1 MSCSIPEKN
10 LIVDTVQVY
19 NITSMIYCLERR
31 SIISPPSAEQCHIRH
46 LCVSQHSRAVRVRPP
61 SRGHKDLTNS
71 RGTSQLV
78 VAIFVELQDMVDTRA
93 AKRKF
98 EVEAEPDEPDISDDD
113 MRPGLE
119 LETPEEIQRIIIDA
133 YGPQQAKTPS
143 PQKTSKKRKRKGPRE
158 DNHTSEVW
166 AHFTRGPKDD
176 GGSLDASCNYCGK
189 KYKQGNQR
197 STSSLWHHFERG
209 CDKVPRSK
217 RVKPDA
223 KQRLLQAGKATAAG
237 PNPAV
242 WKFDQARSRKN
253 FGKMVIAH
261 DYPFNCATHHY
272 LKVFVSE
279 LQPLFKMVS
288 KTTVR
293 ADCLSIYEEEKVALY
308 EFFSKLDCR
317 FSFTSDLWTSKGRDK
332 GFMALTCHYIDD
344 AWKLRKRLIGFIT
357 LPSPHTG
364 KHIAQAIHDSLVLWN
379 LDKKAFSLVLD
390 NSSANDA
397 SITELFNTTSIQKN
411 LPVSGTIFHQ
421 RCACHILNLIVQDG
435 LSVLCDE
442 IENVRETMK
451 YICHSQAR
459 MEKFSL
465 AVRQVGAPNK
475 KPAWDVQTRWN
486 STYLMLELALELR
499 EAINRYATLDKSYTS
514 KPSEQEWEKVKALV
528 QCLKPFYDAALKLSG
543 IKYPTLNLFFPEFCE
558 VYLSIKK
565 MSSSPQP
572 FVVQMSLEMFSKW
585 DKYWKDGNIILAIAC
600 MLDPRCKLTVVEY
613 YMEQMYPED
622 CATYM
627 NNMKNCMNELFKD
640 YVQAHSKLVQNQAD
654 SSTQQLSTPAALSDT
669 RAGLRDVIRA
679 KKNAGLKSEVEEYFT
694 EPLDEAS
701 LDDHF
706 DILAWWK
713 LKAPK
718 YPVLAR
724 LTRDILA
731 VPISTV
737 ASESTF
743 NTSGRTLNP
752 GKSSLN
758 DESMEALVCAQ
769 DWLKAAVIENGGEL
783 GDPLWPVDDGV
794 GADGSATL
802 C

>member
-1 MSCSIPEKN
+1 M
-10 LIVDTVQVY
+10 
-19 NITSMIYCLERR
+19 
-31 SIISPPSAEQCHIRH
+31 
-46 LCVSQHSRAVRVRPP
+46 
-61 SRGHKDLTNS
+61 G
-71 RGTSQLV
+71 
-78 VAIFVELQDMVDTRA
+78 
-93 AKRKF
+93 
-98 EVEAEPDEPDISDDD
+98 
-113 MRPGLE
+113 PGLNF
-119 LETPEEIQRIIIDA
+119 ETPEQIQRIMLEAD
-133 YGPQQAKTPS
+133 GPQADAPQADGPQVETPS
-143 PQKTSKKRKRKGPRE
+143 PEKTIKKRKRKGPRE
-158 DNHTSEVW
+158 DNHISEVW
-166 AHFTRGPKDD
+166 SHFTRGPKDD
-176 GGSLDASCNYCGK
+176 NGSLDATCNYCGK

-209 CDKVPRSK
+209 CKKVPRSK

-223 KQRLLQAGKATAAG
+223 MQTLLQAGKATTAG
-237 PNPAV
+237 PNPTV

-272 LKVFVSE
+272 LKVFASD

-288 KTTVR
+288 RTTVR
-293 ADCLSIYEEEKVALY
+293 ADCLSIYEDEKAALY
-308 EFFSKLDCR
+308 EFFSQLDCR
-317 FSFTSDLWTSKGRDK
+317 FSFTSDLWTSKGDR

-344 AWKLRKRLIGFIT
+344 AWKLRKRLIGFIA

-364 KHIAQAIHDSLVLWN
+364 KHIAQAIHELLVLWD

-397 SITELFNTTSIQKN
+397 SITEMFNTTSIKKD
-411 LPVSGTIFHQ
+411 LPVSGAIFHQ

-435 LSVLCDE
+435 LTVLSDE

-451 YICHSQAR
+451 YIRHSQAR

-465 AVRQVGAPNK
+465 AVGQVGAPNK
-475 KPAWDVQTRWN
+475 RPAWDVQTRWN

-499 EAINRYATLDKSYTS
+499 EAINRYATLDKRYTS

-528 QCLKPFYDAALKLSG
+528 QCLKPFYVATLKLSG

-565 MSSSPQP
+565 MGSSPHP

-585 DKYWKDGNIILAIAC
+585 DKYWKEGNIILAIAC
-600 MLDPRCKLTVVEY
+600 VLDPRYKLTVVKY

-622 CATYM
+622 SATFIF
-627 NNMKNCMNELFKD
+627 NMKNCMNELFKE
-640 YVQAHSKLVQNQAD
+640 YVEAHSKLVQNQAG
-654 SSTQQLSTPAALSDT
+654 SSTQQLRSSSATAELSDT
-669 RAGLRDVIRA
+669 RAGLRDAIRA
-679 KKNAGLKSEVEEYFT
+679 KKNAEPGKKSELEEYFD

-701 LDDHF
+701 IDDQF

-731 VPISTV
+731 IPISTV
-737 ASESTF
+737 ASEATF
-743 NTSGRTLNP
+743 STSGRTLNP
-752 GKSSLN
+752 GRSSLN
-758 DESMEALVCAQ
+758 DESIEALLCAQ

-783 GDPLWPVDDGV
+783 GDPLWPDDGV
-794 GADGSATL
+794 NGDGSAASATL